1 MAQFKQWALE
11 YVLSDDDTTQGA
23 LAKKAA
29 KEIETS
35 RASST
40 VVGNWAASVQRW
52 MTAAPGD
59 DDRMDDGDDG
69 SSGDI
74 IARAKALGFLA
85 ATLEALDKNT
95 LRSDQV
101 LRLLGFFGAM
111 FSYDHKAGIT
121 ASAKALRQLCSM
133 KGFKPDMGIKV
144 LEDVCKIKEDF
155 RLQMATTR
163 LELYELFHSLVRD
176 PAVASELKQKHGAA
190 CGFAV
195 DLLQLCHSER
205 DPRNLMVW
213 FKTLALLVS
222 DFDPSPEVTEEI
234 FKTFSAYFP
243 ISLRS
248 SATPI
253 GITAEDLKE
262 AVRACFSAH
271 QRLAKHAFPFL
282 LQKLDQGDAVSVP
295 VKVDILK
302 TIKACIDKYENP
314 QTSLIPHTNKIWN
327 SLKYEVRNGEVK
339 ETIDATLEVLR
350 AIARKYEGPR
360 ANLAAFSALQE
371 YIDLVFRD
379 CRDDLANP
387 TYTKQAG
394 LLLMTVVTANIR
406 AYLLYNASFV
416 EAIRENLRQP
426 KSPAHTRDLLLL
438 INSLLKT
445 RMELFRARH
454 EAHPDDEEGL
464 RGEAPEH
471 LQSLFYD
478 VYLAAWAVKAKKE
491 LASEDKD
498 ILKHV
503 IQGLGILVSQQ
514 VLQSDG
520 TPALLCSGAVCSE
533 ICFLLGT
540 DIIRP
545 LTLSPREADAAN
557 TALEDE
563 AVQSL
568 RTIVSS
574 YRNGYVELARRVK
587 AETTKRGW
595 DSPSEY
601 TLRALRDLL
610 SRFTYIGASQI
621 PSDIAADAPSEV
633 PYSPLQHF
641 VTLTSTL
648 LEMLPLSSRWP
659 DVEGGSA
666 NSHLISSLHAS
677 VIWFRDACS
686 EKYRNVS
693 LAEHADASANW
704 LQEFASLPEDKPP
717 SMGELLQEDDPETY
731 TFFLKLGLL
740 TLRRLYRQA
749 SSTGASWDERSL
761 VQLSQMAT
769 LVVSQLGLGLQTSCN
784 LVHEAFNYFHPAGQ
798 APASQAL
805 PSLARSLLTLG
816 ILQGLRP
823 PALAGLYQPGGQA
836 EQLMCD
842 TSALGTAPT
851 RESDVRA
858 AIGLILA
865 NKVPSSSDPA
875 VMQRVFDFWNKWW
888 NDATANASS
897 STLDPATFSFHNKLG
912 MHVLAGAAYR
922 QDSRVLA
929 LLPTIRQA
937 ISSGPHPVARAVA
950 ASVSLLVRLNDILT
964 RANHAVVKALHR
976 QWVYAHLA
984 KPLLQDAQ
992 PTGGS
997 GDTAATARCRAAAL
1011 SIASH
1016 CPFAFYQDDLALLVR
1031 LIVLNLS
1038 AAGRADSEAAGEED
1052 AWEQALAALGI
1063 LDSILHHEP
1072 DALKGYLREVIR
1084 GATGAYQACLLP
1096 ASSSSAGGLPEGE
1109 RSWPT
1114 RAKCRLYALRVLKV
1128 IAERIED
1135 RLLVAYA
1142 PPTNRMLA
1150 VACGDPTRKV
1160 RLEAMAARDRWL
1172 KFAD

>member
-11 YVLSDDDTTQGA
+11 YVLTDDETTQRA

-35 RASST
+35 RASS
-40 VVGNWAASVQRW
+40 
-52 MTAAPGD
+52 D

-155 RLQMATTR
+155 RLQTAATR
-163 LELYELFHSLVRD
+163 LELYELFLSLVQD
-176 PAVASELKQKHGAA
+176 PAVASELKHKYGAA
-190 CGFAV
+190 CGFVV

-213 FKTLALLVS
+213 FKTLALLAS

-271 QRLAKHAFPFL
+271 QRLANHAFPFL

-302 TIKACIDKYENP
+302 TIKACIDNYENP
-314 QTSLIPHTNKIWN
+314 QASLVPHINQIWN

-350 AIARKYEGPR
+350 AIARKFDGPKT
-360 ANLAAFSALQE
+360 NTLAVSTLRD

-406 AYLLYNASFV
+406 TYLLYNASFV
-416 EAIRENLRQP
+416 EVIRENLRQP

-445 RMELFRARH
+445 RMELFRARN
-454 EAHPDDEEGL
+454 EAHPDDGESL

-498 ILKHV
+498 VLKHV

-514 VLQSDG
+514 VLQPDG

-533 ICFLLGT
+533 ICSLLGT
-540 DIIRP
+540 SIIRP
-545 LTLSPREADAAN
+545 LTLSPREADTED

-568 RTIVSS
+568 RTIVSN
-574 YRNGYVELARRVK
+574 YRDGYAELARRVK

-610 SRFTYIGASQI
+610 SRFTFIGASQI
-621 PSDIAADAPSEV
+621 PPNIAADTPSEV

-641 VTLTSTL
+641 ITLTSAL
-648 LEMLPLSSRWP
+648 FEMLPLSSRWP

-666 NSHLISSLHAS
+666 NSHIISSLHAS
-677 VIWFRDACS
+677 VIWFRGACS
-686 EKYRNVS
+686 DKYHSMSMRSYSSFEKYGDISVNW
-693 LAEHADASANW
+693 LAEFD
-704 LQEFASLPEDKPP
+704 SLPDDGLS
-717 SMGELLQEDDPETY
+717 SMAESLQEDDPKAFTL
-731 TFFLKLGLL
+731 FLKLSLFIV
-740 TLRRLYRQA
+740 RRLYRQA
-749 SSTGASWDERSL
+749 SSIGASWDERSL
-761 VQLSQMAT
+761 VQLSQMAASI
-769 LVVSQLGLGLQTSCN
+769 VGGMGPRLQTSCN
-784 LVHEAFNYFHPAGQ
+784 LAHEAFNYFHASGQ
-798 APASQAL
+798 APVSQDL
-805 PSLARSLLTLG
+805 PSLTRGLLTLG
-816 ILQGLRP
+816 VLQGLHSQ
-823 PALAGLYQPGGQA
+823 ALADLYLPGGQA
-836 EQLMCD
+836 EKLMCD
-842 TSALGTAPT
+842 TSAFGPSPS

-858 AIGLILA
+858 TIGAILA
-865 NKVPSSSDPA
+865 NKLPNSSDPS
-875 VMQRVFDFWNKWW
+875 VMQRVFDFWNSWW
-888 NDATANASS
+888 RDTTINSS
-897 STLDPATFSFHNKLG
+897 SSPLDPATFSLHNNVG
-912 MHVLAGAAYR
+912 MHILTGAALR
-922 QDSRVLA
+922 RDDRI
-929 LLPTIRQA
+929 LPLFSTLREA
-937 ISSGPHPVARAVA
+937 IASGPHPLASAVA
-950 ASVSLLVRLNDILT
+950 ASVGLLVSVEGIPT
-964 RANHAVVKALHR
+964 RPNHVVRRPLYR
-976 QWVYAHLA
+976 QWAYAHLA
-984 KPLLQDAQ
+984 KPLLQEAQ
-992 PTGGS
+992 PSAGS
-997 GDTAATARCRAAAL
+997 EDTAATARCRAAVL
-1011 SIASH
+1011 SMVSCCA
-1016 CPFAFYQDDLALLVR
+1016 FEFYQDDLPPLVR
-1031 LIVLNLS
+1031 LIVVALGG
-1038 AAGRADSEAAGEED
+1038 AAGRADSEAAAREEED
-1052 AWEQALAALGI
+1052 TWKQALAALRI
-1063 LDSILHHEP
+1063 LQTIIHHEP

-1084 GATGAYQACLLP
+1084 GATGVYQACLVP
-1096 ASSSSAGGLPEGE
+1096 ASSSSTSSSSSSPSGGLPDGE
-1109 RSWPT
+1109 ARWPT
-1114 RAKCRLYALRVLKV
+1114 RPKCRIHALRVLKV
-1128 IAERIED
+1128 ITEKFED
-1135 RLLVAYA
+1135 RHLKAYA
-1142 PPTNRMLA
+1142 PQTTRMLA
-1150 VACGDPTRKV
+1150 VACGDPVRKV
-1160 RLEAMAARDRWL
+1160 RLEAMAARDGWY
-1172 KFAD
+1172 KFVD